1 MPAVYYQ
8 SRQEA
13 GQKAI
18 EAFMQFKDQPLA
30 IVSLDTDALVI
41 GAQLSQAFS
50 CPLQLFVATTVD
62 VPGGVRLGSVNT
74 EGGFSYNSN
83 LSGGEADYFYQE
95 FHGYIEDAKRTAF
108 STINR
113 EMGNSE
119 VLRKDLLTG
128 RNIIVVSDCLTDTA
142 PLDSFLA
149 YLKSVAY
156 SKMYICA
163 PIVKAELISHLRQ
176 VGDYVYFAGD
186 VDYFY
191 GKDHYFEDNSV
202 YDKKEGIN
210 MVSSY
215 LQLWP
220 RTT

>member
-13 GQKAI
+13 GQKAV
-18 EAFMQFKDQPLA
+18 EAFMQFKDEPLT

-41 GAQLSQAFS
+41 GAQLSQALN
-50 CPLQLFVATTVD
+50 CPLQLYIAGTVD
-62 VPGGVRLGSVNT
+62 VPGGLHLGSVNV

-83 LSGGEADYFYQE
+83 LHGGEADYFYQE

-108 STINR
+108 STLNR
-113 EMGNSE
+113 ELGDNE
-119 VLRKDLLTG
+119 VLRKDLLTN
-128 RNIIVVSDCLTDTA
+128 RSIVVVSDCLVDSSA
-142 PLDSFLA
+142 LDSFVA
-149 YLKSVAY
+149 YLKSVSY
-156 SKMYICA
+156 HKMYICA

-176 VGDYVYFAGD
+176 TGDYLYFAGD

-202 YDKKEGIN
+202 YDKNEGIN
-210 MVSSY
+210 LVSDY
-215 LQLWP
+215 LRLWP
-220 RTT
+220 HAA